1 MVWYMNEKQI
11 NTADANIDTNLTL
24 YNLNEKALSIKNTYL
39 LRKSIEALI
48 EFVGSTKLHKQSA

>member
-1 MVWYMNEKQI
+1 MNEKQI

-39 LRKSIEALI
+39 LPFML
-48 EFVGSTKLHKQSA
+48 